1 MENKRPLS
9 PEVPDEDLQQLYDQV
24 WAGFG
29 SEDTQSIES
38 ASSFTPSTASVLSP
52 RDGVRRQDT
61 SEQDREDIGRIYSVY
76 ATDNLPDVVYNYG
89 SPSTATSGSNIYQYQ
104 QDTDNYSGYITSPI
118 SPVSTAAATY
128 TRSARSASI
137 RSNGRERSGSGST
150 RRLPLPPTQ
159 ANGWNAPTQ
168 MAAAKEYQRQG
179 HVSSM
184 STSSISSVASSRKL
198 PATPISAPVVTLAG
212 RDLDRLG
219 VGLPISPRP
228 SKSPSPARGREG
240 VDSGLSLAAD
250 YLQPQANPQ
259 PRRNRSRSPYQ
270 TNRSVQVVSASGA
283 NTSPA
288 LVAAPLPPSQSPRS
302 YFDEKSRKGPGSSMN
317 RWNSTTSSI
326 VNGVNAQGL
335 RIPPPPP
342 LLSFQPPSQLTQPQ
356 YSMPEPD
363 IYADPNAGPSH
374 IVRRP
379 TDMLRELRD
388 GANYDRYH
396 PEERH
401 DQLGV
406 DADEASYDWDEDYE
420 LQQERFDADAP
431 RSYQSY
437 SSPSQSQPQGS
448 SSQGNRKPKNRPDWT
463 YEYSAGNDNEYS
475 SDEFINY
482 SLLSHLAVQL
492 RDKVPRGV
500 HVKASIPYEGAFTG
514 KDIVDTVQ
522 SLIRKHLSLNHSLSL
537 TNPTSYPASFS
548 SSSSSS
554 LSVDRRA
561 ALHVARSLQCQLL
574 FYEVDGAGRELCDG
588 VEEVYMFFSEDNI
601 SSSPFRSGFGFGTM
615 SPRMTS
621 GHNTVLPLPTAVVTM
636 LTRCYVPTCV
646 DDKPCYACDCP
657 KRGLS
662 IQRMLSS
669 SLGYPSATSSI
680 SPGNNI
686 VPGYKLVVTNITN
699 TSYPSTPSLT
709 TTSGSG
715 FGSAPRFSGSS
726 SRSSYSTHRTRSVND
741 NAGKRRPPL
750 EAEKKPWKE
759 TVPEEVFITI
769 PEGEVKRQVAIHDL
783 ISKETDYLADL
794 IVLETQFMLPLSEW
808 VVSISGSQ
816 NSENG
821 LAATTTTSH
830 SPPST
835 PSGSTAAF
843 VSPLPMRNSSSSSS
857 SSSSTSSPLLAFSPA
872 LQTLLPL
879 LQALITAQTRLLDTL
894 RVRARESQ
902 YGIIEGIGDLYLE
915 RAASSEWR
923 AGWGGGWVQGRG
935 FVSTAD
941 RAKEGWTGGR
951 GYDEWVGVW
960 ATCGLGGPVISTTTD
975 EYGNE
980 DWKKIIAEQERQRQ
994 QKQRDSNP
1002 TAAEDESPDEIGTET
1017 GGIKDPRESRGYTLP
1032 DIDLKKFTELLAL
1045 PAAHLKSYPSLLST
1059 ILAESSIVT
1068 TPSSRSADPVS
1079 SLSSPSSSIDT
1090 AANSTSPAALKMNK
1104 KKAGKEKEEIPDASY
1119 LREAIRAMRALWGY
1133 GKVKTFQLSMNVSA
1147 SGADDDKGSSGVM
1160 GEAAIKWE
1168 WFNLVSEEE
1177 VKEIGKT
1184 EVKRQA
1190 IIFELIKGEMGY
1202 VKDLENVEHM
1212 YITPLVKSSTSNTPI
1227 IPPARLSQFLSSVF
1241 NNIQSLHFH
1250 HLSLLQALLRLQ
1262 YDEHPTI
1269 RSVSAPILDA
1279 ALNWREAYMEYI
1291 PNYPIAA
1298 YTIDSEMRTNPAFKD
1313 FVQRCTRHPD
1323 AHRLDMKNFI
1333 NRPIPRLLRY
1343 ELLLKAILEETPVGP
1358 IAASNRQGGSST
1370 LSRGANAEHEDHSSI
1385 PQVLDVIRR
1394 LGKDTEP
1401 GVVNAKS
1408 KVELWKYNE
1417 GLVFKQ
1423 GEWIDMDLLAESRSL
1438 IHSGKLL
1445 RQTDGLEWSGWT
1457 ELYVLLFDNY
1467 MVLTKPKEREDV
1479 TKYHVNRRPIPLDLL
1494 TIDSLTEPPV
1504 QRGTGPGL
1512 LRGLRSQGTIG
1523 QGLEASSPNELL
1535 ASPEGSTPVE
1545 TSSSEMSP
1553 STSSRLLYPITLHH
1567 LGRQSVS
1574 PTTSSFIPPLP
1585 AGPSSSRTA
1594 QQAKPPPNVIL
1605 YTESATARAEW
1616 GAKLQEALGIRRVVQ
1631 ESNKVFEIET
1641 LSSETFV
1648 TTAGLDA
1655 PAVGSAGVLG
1665 IGYSP
1670 DTVTGKVTCSVPF
1683 NTADGRGLVA
1693 VGCAEGVWI
1702 GFRHDPKSMRR
1713 VLHLKLVAQCAMLE
1727 DYGIFLVLA
1736 DKSLFAYHIEA
1747 LVPSSFQSASTSQVP
1762 QRLNGNKDVHFFTV
1776 GTLHGRTLVI
1786 YMKKKG
1792 LDSIFR
1798 VLEPVSEKIKE
1809 RAKPPSGFGRRR
1821 FKSVTIPQHDDP
1833 RLAYLAK
1840 RCESCRPIGMFK
1852 SAEDEF
1858 LLCYN
1863 EFGVYVDK
1871 HGDPN
1876 RPSGTIE
1883 WEGTAERVAVHA
1895 PYVLL
1900 FDSRFIEI
1908 RHLETGRLAQ
1918 IIPGNDIRCIW
1929 DGRGVSPLTPMSPSA
1944 RNLSFPVLDRPDEPL
1959 NQDALVHAVM
1969 NAPDVAGGGS
1979 RGRFVV
1985 QQVFELLPTVPLFL
1999 PDQAPDGSSV
2009 VGSHS
2014 NSGSGSGSGSSS
2026 GTGAPGLRF
2035 SVGQSTPPLPYSP
2048 QQLRNSP
2055 SWRS

>member
-38 ASSFTPSTASVLSP
+38 ASSYTPSTASVLSP

-76 ATDNLPDVVYNYG
+76 AADNLPDVVYNYG
-89 SPSTATSGSNIYQYQ
+89 SPSSATNGSNIYQHQ
-104 QDTDNYSGYITSPI
+104 RDTDNYYGYISSPI

-128 TRSARSASI
+128 ARSARSASI
-137 RSNGRERSGSGST
+137 RSNGRERSGSGSA
-150 RRLPLPPTQ
+150 RRLPLPPTP
-159 ANGWNAPTQ
+159 ASGWNAPTQ
-168 MAAAKEYQRQG
+168 MTTAKEYQRQG

-198 PATPISAPVVTLAG
+198 PATPASAPVVTLGG

-219 VGLPISPRP
+219 VGLPTSPRP
-228 SKSPSPARGREG
+228 SKSPSPTRGRGG

-250 YLQPQANPQ
+250 YLQPEANLQ

-270 TNRSVQVVSASGA
+270 TNRSMQVVSGRSA

-288 LVAAPLPPSQSPRS
+288 LVAAPLPPTKSPRS
-302 YFDEKSRKGPGSSMN
+302 YFDEKSRKDPGLSMN
-317 RWNSTTSSI
+317 RWNSTSSSI

-342 LLSFQPPSQLTQPQ
+342 LLSFQPPSQLRQPQ

-363 IYADPNAGPSH
+363 LYADPNAGPSS

-379 TDMLRELRD
+379 TDMLRELSD
-388 GANYDRYH
+388 GANFDRYH

-420 LQQERFDADAP
+420 LQQQRFAADAP

-437 SSPSQSQPQGS
+437 SSSQSQPQGS
-448 SSQGNRKPKNRPDWT
+448 SSRRNRKPKNPRDWT
-463 YEYSAGNDNEYS
+463 YEYSEGNDNEYS

-522 SLIRKHLSLNHSLSL
+522 SLIRKHLLLNHSLSL
-537 TNPTSYPASFS
+537 TNSTPYPASFS
-548 SSSSSS
+548 SSSSSP
-554 LSVDRRA
+554 SVDRRA

-574 FYEVDGAGRELCDG
+574 FYEVDGGGRELCDG
-588 VEEVYMFFSEDNI
+588 VEEVYMFSEDDI
-601 SSSPFRSGFGFGTM
+601 SSSPSGSGFGFGTM

-621 GHNTVLPLPTAVVTM
+621 GHSTVLPLPTAVVTM

-646 DDKPCYACDCP
+646 DDKPCYASDCP

-662 IQRMLSS
+662 IQRMLSPS
-669 SLGYPSATSSI
+669 SKIAP
-680 SPGNNI
+680 
-686 VPGYKLVVTNITN
+686 VVINITD
-699 TSYPSTPSLT
+699 TSSYPS
-709 TTSGSG
+709 
-715 FGSAPRFSGSS
+715 
-726 SRSSYSTHRTRSVND
+726 
-741 NAGKRRPPL
+741 L
-750 EAEKKPWKE
+750 EEERKPWRE
-759 TVPEEVFITI
+759 TVPEEVFSRI

-783 ISKETDYLADL
+783 ITKETDYLADL

-816 NSENG
+816 NLENG
-821 LAATTTTSH
+821 LVATTSSH
-830 SPPST
+830 SPPPT

-843 VSPLPMRNSSSSSS
+843 VSPPRMRKSSSSFS

-879 LQALITAQTRLLDTL
+879 LHALITAQTRLLDHL

-960 ATCGLGGPVISTTTD
+960 ATCGLGGLGIFSPAISTTTD
-975 EYGNE
+975 ENGNE
-980 DWKKIIAEQERQRQ
+980 DWKKIIAEQEMQRQ
-994 QKQRDSNP
+994 QKQRESNP
-1002 TAAEDESPDEIGTET
+1002 TAAEDESTGEVGTET
-1017 GGIKDPRESRGYTLP
+1017 GGIKEPRGYLLP

-1059 ILAESSIVT
+1059 ILAESS
-1068 TPSSRSADPVS
+1068 RSADPVS
-1079 SLSSPSSSIDT
+1079 SLSSPSSSTDT
-1090 AANSTSPAALKMNK
+1090 AANSTSPAALKTNK
-1104 KKAGKEKEEIPDASY
+1104 KKAGKEKEENENPDASY

-1133 GKVKTFQLSMNVSA
+1133 GKVKTFQLSMNVCA
-1147 SGADDDKGSSGVM
+1147 SGGDDNKGSMGVM

-1177 VKEIGKT
+1177 RKEIGKT

-1212 YITPLVKSSTSNTPI
+1212 YITPLVNSSTSNTPI
-1227 IPPARLSQFLSSVF
+1227 IPAVRLSQFLSSVF

-1250 HLSLLQALLRLQ
+1250 HLTLLQALFRIQ

-1343 ELLLKAILEETPVGP
+1343 ELLLKGILEETPVGP
-1358 IAASNRQGGSST
+1358 IAASNRQGGSLTS
-1370 LSRGANAEHEDHSSI
+1370 SRGANAVHEDHSSI

-1535 ASPEGSTPVE
+1535 ASSEGSTPVE
-1545 TSSSEMSP
+1545 TPSSEMSP

-1567 LGRQSVS
+1567 LGRHSVS
-1574 PTTSSFIPPLP
+1574 PTTSSLIPPLP

-1594 QQAKPPPNVIL
+1594 QQAKPPPNIIL

-1648 TTAGLDA
+1648 T
-1655 PAVGSAGVLG
+1655 PVGSDALGVGNAGVLG

-1762 QRLNGNKDVHFFTV
+1762 QKLNGNKDVHFFTV

-1809 RAKPPSGFGRRR
+1809 RAKPPSGFGSRLFVRSLKSEW
-1821 FKSVTIPQHDDP
+1821 FKIYRDFFLPSESYDVIFLKARIAILCSKGFEIMDLNEHVSIPSSP
-1833 RLAYLAK
+1833 RYANEHRSTTA
-1840 RCESCRPIGMFK
+1840 SK

-1944 RNLSFPVLDRPDEPL
+1944 QNLSFPVLDRSDEPL

-1969 NAPDVAGGGS
+1969 NAPDVVGGGS

-2009 VGSHS
+2009 VGSYS
-2014 NSGSGSGSGSSS
+2014 NSGSGSGSGI
-2026 GTGAPGLRF
+2026 GAPGLRL
-2035 SVGQSTPPLPYSP
+2035 SVGQSSNVTPPLPYSP

>member
-38 ASSFTPSTASVLSP
+38 ASSYTPSTASVLSP

-89 SPSTATSGSNIYQYQ
+89 SPSTTGGSNIYQHQ
-104 QDTDNYSGYITSPI
+104 QDTDNYSGYISSPI

-128 TRSARSASI
+128 ARSARSASI
-137 RSNGRERSGSGST
+137 RSNGRERSGSGSA
-150 RRLPLPPTQ
+150 RRLPLPPTP

-168 MAAAKEYQRQG
+168 MTTAKEYQRQG

-198 PATPISAPVVTLAG
+198 PATPTSAPVVTLG
-212 RDLDRLG
+212 GKDLYRLG
-219 VGLPISPRP
+219 VGLPTSPRP
-228 SKSPSPARGREG
+228 SKSPSPTRGRGG

-250 YLQPQANPQ
+250 YLQPEANLQ

-270 TNRSVQVVSASGA
+270 TNRSMQVVSGSSA

-302 YFDEKSRKGPGSSMN
+302 YFDEKSRKDPGLSMN

-342 LLSFQPPSQLTQPQ
+342 LLSFQRPSQLTQPQ

-363 IYADPNAGPSH
+363 LYADPNAGPSN

-379 TDMLRELRD
+379 TDMLRELKD
-388 GANYDRYH
+388 GAKYDRYH

-420 LQQERFDADAP
+420 LQQQR
-431 RSYQSY
+431 
-437 SSPSQSQPQGS
+437 
-448 SSQGNRKPKNRPDWT
+448 
-463 YEYSAGNDNEYS
+463 NDNEYS

-522 SLIRKHLSLNHSLSL
+522 SLIRKHLLLNHSLSL
-537 TNPTSYPASFS
+537 TNSTF
-548 SSSSSS
+548 

-574 FYEVDGAGRELCDG
+574 FYEVDGGGRELCDG
-588 VEEVYMFFSEDNI
+588 VEEVYIFFSEDNI
-601 SSSPFRSGFGFGTM
+601 SSSP
-615 SPRMTS
+615 
-621 GHNTVLPLPTAVVTM
+621 TVLPLPTAVVTM

-646 DDKPCYACDCP
+646 DDKPCYAWDCP

-669 SLGYPSATSSI
+669 SSS
-680 SPGNNI
+680 NI
-686 VPGYKLVVTNITN
+686 VPVVVNIPIIS
-699 TSYPSTPSLT
+699 SYP
-709 TTSGSG
+709 
-715 FGSAPRFSGSS
+715 
-726 SRSSYSTHRTRSVND
+726 Y
-741 NAGKRRPPL
+741 L
-750 EAEKKPWKE
+750 EEERKPWKE
-759 TVPEEVFITI
+759 TVPEEVFSRI

-783 ISKETDYLADL
+783 ITKETDYLADL

-808 VVSISGSQ
+808 V
-816 NSENG
+816 
-821 LAATTTTSH
+821 
-830 SPPST
+830 
-835 PSGSTAAF
+835 
-843 VSPLPMRNSSSSSS
+843 
-857 SSSSTSSPLLAFSPA
+857 SSPLLAFSPA
-872 LQTLLPL
+872 LQTLFPL
-879 LQALITAQTRLLDTL
+879 LQALITAQTRLLDNL

-923 AGWGGGWVQGRG
+923 AGWGG
-935 FVSTAD
+935 
-941 RAKEGWTGGR
+941 
-951 GYDEWVGVW
+951 YDEWVGVW
-960 ATCGLGGPVISTTTD
+960 ATCGLGGLGIFSPAISTTTD

-980 DWKKIIAEQERQRQ
+980 DWKKIIVEQEMQRQ
-994 QKQRDSNP
+994 QKQRESNL
-1002 TAAEDESPDEIGTET
+1002 TAAEDESTGEVGTET
-1017 GGIKDPRESRGYTLP
+1017 GGIKEPREPRGYPLP

-1059 ILAESSIVT
+1059 ILAESS
-1068 TPSSRSADPVS
+1068 RSADP
-1079 SLSSPSSSIDT
+1079 
-1090 AANSTSPAALKMNK
+1090 
-1104 KKAGKEKEEIPDASY
+1104 KAGKEKEENSDASY

-1133 GKVKTFQLSMNVSA
+1133 GKVKTFQLSMNVGA
-1147 SGADDDKGSSGVM
+1147 SGGDDNKGSMGVM

-1177 VKEIGKT
+1177 RKEIGKT

-1212 YITPLVKSSTSNTPI
+1212 YITPLVNSSTSNTPI
-1227 IPPARLSQFLSSVF
+1227 IPAARLSQFLSSVF
-1241 NNIQSLHFH
+1241 NNIQSLHVH
-1250 HLSLLQALLRLQ
+1250 HLTLLQALFRIQ

-1343 ELLLKAILEETPVGP
+1343 ELLLKGILEETP
-1358 IAASNRQGGSST
+1358 
-1370 LSRGANAEHEDHSSI
+1370 HEDHSSI

-1467 MVLTKPKEREDV
+1467 MVLTKLKEREDV

-1535 ASPEGSTPVE
+1535 ASPEGSTPIE

-1553 STSSRLLYPITLHH
+1553 SPSSRLLYPITLHH

-1574 PTTSSFIPPLP
+1574 PTTSSLIPPLP

-1648 TTAGLDA
+1648 TPAGLDA
-1655 PAVGSAGVLG
+1655 P
-1665 IGYSP
+1665 
-1670 DTVTGKVTCSVPF
+1670 D
-1683 NTADGRGLVA
+1683 TADGRGLVA

-1762 QRLNGNKDVHFFTV
+1762 QKLNGSKDVHFFTV
-1776 GTLHGRTLVI
+1776 GTLHGRTLVV

-1809 RAKPPSGFGRRR
+1809 RAKPPSGFGSRLFVRSAKSEWFKIYR
-1821 FKSVTIPQHDDP
+1821 DFFLPSESYDVIFLKARIAILCSRGFEIMDLNDFKSVTIPQHDDP

-1908 RHLETGRLAQ
+1908 RHLETGRLTQ

-1929 DGRGVSPLTPMSPSA
+1929 DGR
-1944 RNLSFPVLDRPDEPL
+1944 VLDRPDEPL

-1969 NAPDVAGGGS
+1969 NAPDVVGGGS

-1999 PDQAPDGSSV
+1999 PDSAPDVLKYYPTATLLSS
-2009 VGSHS
+2009 
-2014 NSGSGSGSGSSS
+2014 
-2026 GTGAPGLRF
+2026 TA
-2035 SVGQSTPPLPYSP
+2035 
-2048 QQLRNSP
+2048 
-2055 SWRS
+2055 